1 MFLAALYLGS
11 PAHVGGS
18 LITIF
23 VFLLLHVWRKP
34 YLDPVQEHAHA
45 RARAHTH
52 NLSHTRT
59 HIHTHTQ
66 GLNVYQQLAL
76 ISSFFTVFGGIMF
89 MLQTAW
95 ETTTGEK
102 QDAWGKAVVGFMI
115 MVANALAAGIYPLW
129 RAGGVNLQFI
139 KESISAVPEKLLEI
153 PMVAEIAEIFRCC
166 MTASDQSAAVAAEAS
181 SATAAAS
188 QRQLPQSTAVT
199 TARAVGPDASP
210 VRPENATAH

>member
-1 MFLAALYLGS
+1 
-11 PAHVGGS
+11 
-18 LITIF
+18 
-23 VFLLLHVWRKP
+23 
-34 YLDPVQEHAHA
+34 
-45 RARAHTH
+45 
-52 NLSHTRT
+52 
-59 HIHTHTQ
+59 
-66 GLNVYQQLAL
+66 
-76 ISSFFTVFGGIMF
+76 MF

-166 MTASDQSAAVAAEAS
+166 MTASDQSAGSARKRNSSLSAQANPNAEAHDQQ
-181 SATAAAS
+181 AHGLC
-188 QRQLPQSTAVT
+188 RRL
-199 TARAVGPDASP
+199 ARDMSLGFGIFW
-210 VRPENATAH
+210 RP

>member
-1 MFLAALYLGS
+1 MRTRG
-11 PAHVGGS
+11 H
-18 LITIF
+18 T
-23 VFLLLHVWRKP
+23 HK
-34 YLDPVQEHAHA
+34 HAHKHK
-45 RARAHTH
+45 HTR
-52 NLSHTRT
+52 TRT

-129 RAGGVNLQFI
+129 RAYTSLNEG
-139 KESISAVPEKLLEI
+139 
-153 PMVAEIAEIFRCC
+153 
-166 MTASDQSAAVAAEAS
+166 
-181 SATAAAS
+181 
-188 QRQLPQSTAVT
+188 STV
-199 TARAVGPDASP
+199 
-210 VRPENATAH
+210 